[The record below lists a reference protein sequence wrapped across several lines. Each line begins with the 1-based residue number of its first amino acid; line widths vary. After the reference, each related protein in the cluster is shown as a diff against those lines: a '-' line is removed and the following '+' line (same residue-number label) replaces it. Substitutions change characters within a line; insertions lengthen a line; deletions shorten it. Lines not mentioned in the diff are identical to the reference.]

1 MKKIKKV
8 FVMMMLIVMAAIT
21 LTLPTQAAGK
31 RKAVRVVY
39 KREYKNNKE
48 FMRVKGLD
56 SKKKVVWKY
65 TTKKHTATELDST
78 YCVRRKNKNKVYIF
92 DSKKIILKRKS
103 DGKTLWTAKASPAGH
118 VYKFDKKEN
127 LYVTGYYDDNVYK
140 ISAKGKRVWKTNV
153 SKTGNY
159 WPYSSQKEKI
169 RISGDKL
176 IIPYDRNEKDTDSG
190 KKHKVVFSTKTGEI
204 LEYS

>member
-1 MKKIKKV
+1 MKKIKKI
-8 FVMMMLIVMAAIT
+8 FVMMMLIVMAATT

-31 RKAVRVVY
+31 RKVVKVVY

-48 FMRVKGLD
+48 FMTVKGLD

-65 TTKKHTATELDST
+65 TTKKHIATELDST

-92 DSKKIILKRKS
+92 DGRKIILKRKS

-127 LYVTGYYDDNVYK
+127 LYVTGYYDDNIYK
-140 ISAKGKRVWKTNV
+140 ISAKGKRVWRSNV
-153 SKTGNY
+153 SKTKNF
-159 WPYSSQKEKI
+159 WPNKISASEEKVTV
-169 RISGDKL
+169 L
-176 IIPYDRNEKDTDSG
+176 YDRNEKDTDYG
-190 KKHKVVFSTKTGEI
+190 KKHKVIFSTKSGKI
-204 LEYS
+204 LKYS

>member
-31 RKAVRVVY
+31 RKAVKVVY
-39 KREYKNNKE
+39 KREVKNNKE
-48 FMRVKGLD
+48 FMTVKGLD

-65 TTKKHTATELDST
+65 TTKKHTKADLEAT

-92 DSKKIILKRKS
+92 DGRKIILKRKS
-103 DGKTLWTAKASPAGH
+103 DGKTLWTAKASPGGH

-127 LYVTGYYDDNVYK
+127 LYVTGYFDDNVYK

-176 IIPYDRNEKDTDSG
+176 IIPYDNNEKDTDSG
-190 KKHKVVFSTKTGEI
+190 KKHKVIFSTKTGEI